1 MESDLGVFRTKS
13 PGDFIKSL
21 TAIIDSEVTNDFWE
35 ITVPNKLLVS
45 SSKNNALRN
54 AFFACLIRKGSLVLF
69 SDRKVAD
76 LFDPSLKQKRKSLE
90 KHHLFPR
97 NYLFSEYKLEKRQIN
112 QVANFT
118 YLEYPD
124 NVDISDDAPKVYFES
139 IRKTLFRGKQ
149 ELLSAMM
156 RDHCLPENFYS
167 MDYEEFLLARRRMIS
182 KMVRETFES
191 L

>member
-1 MESDLGVFRTKS
+1 MESDLGVFGTKS
-13 PGDFIKSL
+13 PADFIKSL

-54 AFFACLIRKGSLVLF
+54 AFFASLIRKGSPVLF
-69 SDRKVAD
+69 SVRKVAD
-76 LFDPSLKQKRKSLE
+76 LFDPSLRQKRKSLE

-97 NYLFSEYKLEKRQIN
+97 NYLLSEHGLEKRQIN

-124 NVDISDDAPKVYFES
+124 NLDISDDEPKAYFET
-139 IRKTLFRGKQ
+139 IRKEQFRDKE
-149 ELLSAMM
+149 ELLSTMM
-156 RDHCLPENFYS
+156 QDHCLPEQFYA
-167 MDYEEFLLARRRMIS
+167 MGYEEFLQARRRLMS
-182 KMVRETFES
+182 KAVRETFES

>member
-1 MESDLGVFRTKS
+1 
-13 PGDFIKSL
+13 
-21 TAIIDSEVTNDFWE
+21 
-35 ITVPNKLLVS
+35 
-45 SSKNNALRN
+45 
-54 AFFACLIRKGSLVLF
+54 LIRNGFPVVF
-69 SDRKVAD
+69 SVRKVAD
-76 LFDPSLKQKRKSLE
+76 LFDPSLRQKRKSLE

-97 NYLFSEYKLEKRQIN
+97 NYLLSEHGLEKRQIN

-124 NVDISDDAPKVYFES
+124 NVDISDDEPKAYFEA
-139 IRKTLFRGKQ
+139 IRKEQFQGKE

-156 RDHCLPENFYS
+156 RDHCFPEKFYA
-167 MDYEEFLLARRRMIS
+167 MDYEEFLQVRRGLMA